1 MTRMIVPALVMT
13 CCMVGFAQT
22 PDTTKQTPTKGMKAD
37 AVTVTGC
44 VAESAPAGH
53 FMLNNATMSHDA
65 MKGGTA
71 SSTSTPT
78 TPGTPG
84 TPGTPSSSAMSG
96 DKMGTSYMLVGGD
109 DLKAHVG
116 HKVEVTGSLSMS
128 GSNMNEKP
136 ATSATS
142 TSAKELKV
150 QSVKMVSSTCP

>member
-13 CCMVGFAQT
+13 CCTVAFAQT
-22 PDTTKQTPTKGMKAD
+22 PDTTKQTPTKGTKAD

-44 VAESAPAGH
+44 VAESSPAGH
-53 FMLNNATMSHDA
+53 FMLNNATMSHEA
-65 MKGGTA
+65 MEGGTA

-78 TPGTPG
+78 TPG

-96 DKMGTSYMLVGGD
+96 DKMGTSFMLVGGD

-128 GSNMNEKP
+128 GSKMNEKP
-136 ATSATS
+136 ATGATS